1 MEFSTTEFG
10 GAIIFVLQIVLLVV
24 NLKVRAELAEVKL
37 EMYKHF
43 VTKKDLQD
51 YIRTGVIAHD

>member
-1 MEFSTTEFG
+1 MNVSPSEIG
-10 GAIIFVLQIVLLVV
+10 GAIIFILQVVLLFV

-43 VTKKDLQD
+43 VTKRDLQD
-51 YIRTGVIAHD
+51 YIRTGVLAHD

>member
-1 MEFSTTEFG
+1 MEFSATEFG
-10 GAIIFVLQIVLLVV
+10 GAIIFILQIVLLFV

-43 VTKKDLQD
+43 VTKRDLD
-51 YIRTGVIAHD
+51 KLLKTGVIAHE